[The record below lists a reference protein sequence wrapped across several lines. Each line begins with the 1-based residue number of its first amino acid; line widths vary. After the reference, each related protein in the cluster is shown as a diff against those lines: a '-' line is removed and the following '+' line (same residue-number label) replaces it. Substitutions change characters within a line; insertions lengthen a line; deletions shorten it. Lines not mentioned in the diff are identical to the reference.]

1 MLPFLNSSSAFGQH
15 SNGFIVFHMHFFNLV
30 TSEKVECVT
39 SSEIS
44 LASGVPLIFECI
56 LMQYYK
62 PCVTLN
68 FTDVGLSVLRRFL
81 GMPKSNSTK
90 VCFMTVDH
98 FFLLCFI
105 IHDVSCHLDCLTA
118 LKICAS
124 D

>member
-1 MLPFLNSSSAFGQH
+1 
-15 SNGFIVFHMHFFNLV
+15 MHFFGLL
-30 TSEKVECVT
+30 TSEKVEHVT
-39 SSEIS
+39 SSEMS
-44 LASGVPLIFECI
+44 LASGVPLILECI
-56 LMQYYK
+56 LMQYYI

-81 GMPKSNSTK
+81 GMPKSNSMK

-98 FFLLCFI
+98 FSPLCFI

-118 LKICAS
+118 LKICAN